1 MRQGVMVGQR
11 GMQHAYGRLQHGRR
25 GPVRRLLTALVALGW
40 TLAMSGGSIA
50 ADVPRV
56 QGALTI
62 FTAAS
67 LTDAFRAMAAE
78 IEQANPGT
86 KLSFNFAG
94 SPTLRAQ
101 LAQGARAD
109 VFASADEPNMAG
121 AAQDGTVTGEP
132 QIFARNLRDPTGGAY
147 LACRA
152 GPGVLAQHDE
162 TRHP

>member
-1 MRQGVMVGQR
+1 
-11 GMQHAYGRLQHGRR
+11 
-25 GPVRRLLTALVALGW
+25 
-40 TLAMSGGSIA
+40 MSGGSIA